1 LLKAKWLI
9 LKTGVRGKPERCND
23 IINTCFSVCYVS
35 VFNRSAAIWFLFL
48 MKYKRPFYL
57 YNFNLPC
64 LFITNI
70 TLQYQL
76 HNWVQAASTVKNDVD
91 STVAE
96 ALRLMA
102 ARREAGDND
111 FDEPPVLHLAALT
124 AKSWRERL
132 ATIAWTNYQS
142 FQL

>member
-1 LLKAKWLI
+1 
-9 LKTGVRGKPERCND
+9 
-23 IINTCFSVCYVS
+23 
-35 VFNRSAAIWFLFL
+35 